1 MDWTDILG
9 FIAGAFITLAFIP
22 QVWRLYK
29 LKSARE
35 ISLSFSMLFLVGGIC
50 WLLWG
55 IARHLVPVIMWNAIS
70 LVLVSAM
77 LFAKLKYGE

>member
-1 MDWTDILG
+1 
-9 FIAGAFITLAFIP
+9 
-22 QVWRLYK
+22 
-29 LKSARE
+29 
-35 ISLSFSMLFLVGGIC
+35 MLFLVGGIC

-77 LFAKLKYGE
+77 LFAKLKYRE